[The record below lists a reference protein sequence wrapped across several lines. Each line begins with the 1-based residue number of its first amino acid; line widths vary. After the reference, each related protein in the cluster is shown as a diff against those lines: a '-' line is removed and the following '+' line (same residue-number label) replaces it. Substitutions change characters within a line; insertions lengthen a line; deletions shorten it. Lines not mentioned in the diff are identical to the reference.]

1 MTRRSGSGPHGRRR
15 GFGTAALL
23 LALNAL
29 ALPPSSA
36 AIKTVV
42 LTEIASHKGCHSG
55 LVLVEVPK
63 GPVEALVPDRYT
75 VKSDNGETTYV
86 RVDPFA
92 CESVKVGG
100 SEIGPVRWAVVSAE
114 ICPRSGPEALGCN
127 GVEEYL
133 LFLPTDS
140 EAYATWLRGGTGL
153 DVTHV
158 TGLVYDFERR
168 DVAMASY
175 LFEVP
180 LPSPAAF
187 VVRGQVGAQTAAPVP
202 ISEAQWF
209 FQDTPVRD
217 RSSSDGEVSTV
228 TFRYGPHED
237 FFAPADVTITAE
249 EGSKMAEILSS
260 SEAKPALAVP
270 HWIPAFELTRT

>member
-1 MTRRSGSGPHGRRR
+1 M
-15 GFGTAALL
+15 
-23 LALNAL
+23 N
-29 ALPPSSA
+29 
-36 AIKTVV
+36 TVG
-42 LTEIASHKGCHSG
+42 LTDTASHKGCHSG

-63 GPVEALVPDRYT
+63 GPVESLVPDRYT

-158 TGLVYDFERR
+158 AGLVYNFERP
-168 DVAMASY
+168 DVGMASY

-180 LPSPAAF
+180 IPSPAAF
-187 VVRGQVGAQTAAPVP
+187 MVKGDVGAQTAVPVP
-202 ISEAQWF
+202 IVEAQWF

-217 RSSSDGEVSTV
+217 RSSPDGEVSTV
-228 TFRYGPHED
+228 SFRYGLHRD
-237 FFAPADVTITAE
+237 YFAPADVTITAE
-249 EGSKMAEILSS
+249 EGSKMAEILST
-260 SEAKPALAVP
+260 SEAEPALAVP
-270 HWIPAFELTRT
+270 HWIPEFDLKRT